1 MSRILLTTT
10 GAVASDIVIKE
21 LKKMNELNILLTSV
35 GRRSYLVKYFKNELN
50 GIGKVF
56 VSNSSDLSPAFQ
68 VADDYVVT
76 PLIYD
81 DNYIPFLLNYCKIN
95 NITVIISL
103 FDIDLPILS
112 KNKKLFEENGI
123 NVIVSDYEV
132 IEKCNDKYLTYKFLV
147 NNGLNA
153 PKTYTDINQARNDLR
168 NKKLDFPLFVK
179 PRWGMGSISVYSADN
194 MEELEVFYNKVKR
207 ELCNSYLK
215 YESAIDIDNAV
226 LIQEKLNGQEYGLDI
241 INDLNGDYQNTI
253 IKKKIAMRSG
263 ETDCAITVEN
273 EKLNRLGKLL
283 SNLLKHV
290 ANLDVDVFLIDGH
303 PFILEMNARF
313 GGGYPFSHMAGVNL
327 PKAII
332 KWLMG
337 ENLETDILKDEI
349 NVLSQKD
356 INLVYLNSY
365 NEIKYKDATGDEIYR
380 ALECLQDDI
389 KPTLN
394 ERNINIRSY
403 ANKLASN
410 GVAFIAL
417 DNEKIVGIISGY
429 VNCDNAYVSIFI
441 VKEGYRGKS
450 IGKHLLNYFQNK
462 ATQNDVQILKLEVRK
477 INTNAIGFYNH
488 FGFNIT
494 KEATE
499 ESYYMEKSLIN

>member
-1 MSRILLTTT
+1 
-10 GAVASDIVIKE
+10 
-21 LKKMNELNILLTSV
+21 MNELNILLTSV

-194 MEELEVFYNKVKR
+194 M
-207 ELCNSYLK
+207 
-215 YESAIDIDNAV
+215 
-226 LIQEKLNGQEYGLDI
+226 
-241 INDLNGDYQNTI
+241 
-253 IKKKIAMRSG
+253 
-263 ETDCAITVEN
+263 
-273 EKLNRLGKLL
+273 
-283 SNLLKHV
+283 
-290 ANLDVDVFLIDGH
+290 
-303 PFILEMNARF
+303 
-313 GGGYPFSHMAGVNL
+313 
-327 PKAII
+327 
-332 KWLMG
+332 
-337 ENLETDILKDEI
+337 
-349 NVLSQKD
+349 
-356 INLVYLNSY
+356 
-365 NEIKYKDATGDEIYR
+365 
-380 ALECLQDDI
+380 
-389 KPTLN
+389 
-394 ERNINIRSY
+394 
-403 ANKLASN
+403 
-410 GVAFIAL
+410 
-417 DNEKIVGIISGY
+417 
-429 VNCDNAYVSIFI
+429 
-441 VKEGYRGKS
+441 
-450 IGKHLLNYFQNK
+450 
-462 ATQNDVQILKLEVRK
+462 
-477 INTNAIGFYNH
+477 
-488 FGFNIT
+488 
-494 KEATE
+494 
-499 ESYYMEKSLIN
+499 